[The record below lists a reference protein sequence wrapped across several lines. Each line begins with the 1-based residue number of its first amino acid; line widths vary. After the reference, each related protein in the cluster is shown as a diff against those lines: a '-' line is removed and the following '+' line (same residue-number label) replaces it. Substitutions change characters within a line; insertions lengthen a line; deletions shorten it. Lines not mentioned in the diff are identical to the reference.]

1 MKFKTRK
8 AETLS
13 EAVVTIAIFGILLL
27 GLTDFMSSQIHFT
40 ARPRY
45 RDKIISTAQELVA
58 RSGDKIF
65 VELRNFD
72 KNVASKDTALTDNMD
87 YIQKNIVS
95 FDWEDDK
102 KILTLY
108 DVKKNNTY
116 NLDFALQ

>member
-40 ARPRY
+40 ARTRY

-72 KNVASKDTALTDNMD
+72 KNVAYNDTALTDNMD
-87 YIQKNIVS
+87 YIQKNIIG

-108 DVKKNNTY
+108 DSNAAYSIN
-116 NLDFALQ
+116 FAFP